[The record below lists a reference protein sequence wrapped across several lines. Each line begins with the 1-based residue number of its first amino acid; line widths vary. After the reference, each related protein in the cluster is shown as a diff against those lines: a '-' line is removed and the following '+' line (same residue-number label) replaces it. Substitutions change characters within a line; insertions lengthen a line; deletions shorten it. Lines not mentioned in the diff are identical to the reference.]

1 MYWQGEKGLK
11 MQRIKMS
18 NIKLFDAYTAE
29 IFKILYEN
37 FPVCK
42 DIKPHEIVN
51 RIEVKYKER
60 PIGDIPMI
68 ERQICSSALHWLR
81 DNNLISVYAPSKKTF
96 STSDDV
102 SMDELFTCVVL
113 TAKGLAVLKQVPQSL
128 QTGVSLG
135 EEISDA
141 VKKGMLNKASELVGV
156 ALGGM
161 LMGGGA

>member
-1 MYWQGEKGLK
+1 MN
-11 MQRIKMS
+11 

-51 RIEVKYKER
+51 RIEAGNQER
-60 PIGDIPMI
+60 PIGDIPVA

-81 DNNLISVYAPSKKTF
+81 DNNLISVYAPNKKTF
-96 STSDDV
+96 TASNDV

-113 TAKGLAVLKQVPQSL
+113 TAKGLAVLKQVPKSI

-141 VKKGMLNKASELVGV
+141 VKKGMISKASELVGV
-156 ALGGM
+156 ALGGVI
-161 LMGGGA
+161 MGGGV

>member
-1 MYWQGEKGLK
+1 
-11 MQRIKMS
+11 MS
-18 NIKLFDAYTAE
+18 NIQLFDTYTAE

-51 RIEVKYKER
+51 SIEAKYEER

-96 STSDDV
+96 TSSDDV
-102 SMDELFTCVVL
+102 SMDELFSCVVL
-113 TAKGLAVLKQVPQSL
+113 TAKGLAVLKQVPKSIQE
-128 QTGVSLG
+128 GASLG

-141 VKKGMLNKASELVGV
+141 VKKGMFSKASELVGV
-156 ALGGM
+156 ALSGAM
-161 LMGGGA
+161 MGVMP